1 MKASVLLLLG
11 ATCALA
17 EVHTMTLEQALER
30 ALQQNPDVI
39 IDTLNQRG
47 AEARV
52 LNTRDPFSLKVG
64 AGSGIAYTQGFPSTL
79 DGNAPSL
86 VTVKIG
92 RAILNQP
99 QSYRVSQARENVNGA
114 ALTVRQRKEDIAY
127 RVTLAFLD
135 AENALRTQESAEREA
150 RNLQR
155 FKQSI
160 DALVAA
166 QRELPRIQKLADLDV
181 KNALLNAKIFAD
193 AEGKAEVQLAQLLGL
208 PPGDRVRPA
217 LEERVELD
225 EPLSEDQ
232 AIATALSSSLEI
244 RRLESDLRAK
254 ELERQSF
261 RAERLPKINLIGQY
275 QVLSKFNNF
284 ETYYPRFQ
292 RNNFQIGASIEF
304 GILSGTAPK
313 AGMAL
318 VEVDLEKLRREI
330 ARTRSRIA
338 GDVQTAY
345 GELELAEATRDVRR
359 EALDVARE
367 TVTYQLNL
375 NQEGR
380 ATSAQVEAARADE
393 EARWIQYYDA
403 ERSLELAR
411 LNIRR
416 QTGTILAGVR

>member
-1 MKASVLLLLG
+1 
-11 ATCALA
+11 
-17 EVHTMTLEQALER
+17 MTLAQALER

-47 AEARV
+47 AEAQV
-52 LNTRDPFSLKVG
+52 LNTRDPFSWKVG

-92 RAILNQP
+92 KAILNQP

-150 RNLQR
+150 RSRQR
-155 FKQSI
+155 YKQSV

-166 QRELPRIQKLADLDV
+166 QRELPRMQRLADVDA
-181 KNALLNAKIFAD
+181 KTALLNAKTFAD
-193 AEGKAEVQLAQLLGL
+193 VEAKTEVQLAQLLGL

-217 LEERVELD
+217 LEERPATD
-225 EPLSEDQ
+225 EPISEDQ

-254 ELERQSF
+254 ELQRQSY

-284 ETYYPRFQ
+284 EEYYPRFQ

-304 GILSGTAPK
+304 PILAGSAPK
-313 AGMAL
+313 AGIAQ

-338 GDVQTAY
+338 GDVQTSY
-345 GELELAEATRDVRR
+345 SELELAEATRDVRR
-359 EALDVARE
+359 EALDIARE

-375 NQEGR
+375 SQEGR
-380 ATSAQVEAARADE
+380 ATPAQVEAARADE

-403 ERSLELAR
+403 ERALELAR